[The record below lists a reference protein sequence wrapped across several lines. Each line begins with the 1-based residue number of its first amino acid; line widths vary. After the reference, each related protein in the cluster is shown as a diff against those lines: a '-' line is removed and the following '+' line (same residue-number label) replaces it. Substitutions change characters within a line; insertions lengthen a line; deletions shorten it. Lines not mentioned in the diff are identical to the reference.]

1 MTVGRSECVF
11 VDIKC
16 DKSQYI
22 RYGLVYRP
30 PDTLLEE
37 SVELYKQYA
46 SVWTTRNYTY
56 FLDILIYL
64 ISHGKI

>member
-46 SVWTTRNYTY
+46 SV
-56 FLDILIYL
+56 
-64 ISHGKI
+64 